1 MSASQDISIFM
12 QDGTS
17 TKKIKI
23 LKKKKKILSHD
34 KLRLNNLMWCTK
46 ISVVRD
52 ASKYFS
58 GIFPRKQL
66 CNNEKKI
73 VVKGKLKITII
84 IIIKSRR
91 HKT

>member
-34 KLRLNNLMWCTK
+34 KL
-46 ISVVRD
+46 SVVRD